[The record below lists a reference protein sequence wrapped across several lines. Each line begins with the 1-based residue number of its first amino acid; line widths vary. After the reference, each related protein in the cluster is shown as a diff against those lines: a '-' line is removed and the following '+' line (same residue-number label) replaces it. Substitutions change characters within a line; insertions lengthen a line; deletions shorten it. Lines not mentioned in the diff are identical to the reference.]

1 MVPGIPGYVSMRER
15 ANMKWT
21 KADGTQNPDWWETEG
36 KRDTDSNDRVES
48 AGEDV
53 QDDWEIVSL
62 YHMYG
67 TVDDR

>member
-1 MVPGIPGYVSMRER
+1 
-15 ANMKWT
+15 MKWT